1 MSTTTHTSPPQRTS
15 ASVLDAVALHAG
27 RTLRGWS
34 RTPAILAQS
43 LGMPVAMLLI
53 IGFMFG
59 NAIEM
64 ATGRPAVQG
73 LVPLMICTGPMFAGA
88 TSAAGLVTERQK
100 GLFTRFRT
108 LPGVTVSPLIGR
120 VLAEVIRGTVGA
132 ALILTTGLFMGYRL
146 ENPLAVPGI
155 LALAALVSLAFSCFL
170 TWVGVVARTPEAT
183 VSALPVMMIM
193 MFCNS
198 GFMPV
203 EGFPSYMQGIVRGN
217 PLSTVV
223 EAMNVCAGTAGAD
236 SSVVPALLWLIGGA
250 AVGTLLL
257 ATTAT
262 RHR

>member
-53 IGFMFG
+53 IAFMFG

-88 TSAAGLVTERQK
+88 TSAAGLVTERQE

-236 SSVVPALLWLIGGA
+236 SSVAPALLWLIGGA

>member
-1 MSTTTHTSPPQRTS
+1 MSSTTHTPPSQRAS
-15 ASVLDAVALHAG
+15 ASVIGAIALHAG

-34 RTPAILAQS
+34 RTPAILVQS

-53 IGFMFG
+53 IAFMFG
-59 NAIEM
+59 NAVEM

-88 TSAAGLVTERQK
+88 TSAAGLVTERQE

-108 LPGVTVSPLIGR
+108 LPGVAVSPLVGR
-120 VLAEVIRGTVGA
+120 VLAEVARGTVGA
-132 ALILTTGLFMGYRL
+132 ALILVTGLFMGYRL
-146 ENPLAVPGI
+146 EGPLAVPGI

-170 TWVGVVARTPEAT
+170 TWVGMVARTPEAT
-183 VSALPVMMIM
+183 VAALPVMMIM
-193 MFCNS
+193 MFCNG

-203 EGFPSYMQGIVRGN
+203 DGFPSYMQGIVRVN

-223 EAMNVCAGTAGAD
+223 EAMNVCAGTAGAG
-236 SSVVPALLWLIGGA
+236 SSVVPALLWLVGAA

-257 ATTAT
+257 AATAP